1 MGAIDLS
8 KGIDSSAGITMGSQ
22 NQNVKRMN
30 SVIFKEN
37 ARKNHSNMIETI
49 KEDIKIMKVGSSR
62 ASPASRFE
70 KQKPVALVPI
80 NPHNKTNAPL
90 MTLKAIIPTA
100 KPTKSILISKIKK
113 TA

>member
-8 KGIDSSAGITMGSQ
+8 KGIGSSAGIMPGNH
-22 NQNVKRMN
+22 NQHVKRMN

-62 ASPASRFE
+62 GSPAPRFE
-70 KQKPVALVPI
+70 K
-80 NPHNKTNAPL
+80 
-90 MTLKAIIPTA
+90 
-100 KPTKSILISKIKK
+100 
-113 TA
+113 